1 MYINCAK
8 KKQKLGFR
16 PFFACRFSMKEID
29 RITMDTSDKNSE
41 VEEVGKTVNYNFIRK
56 KGKSISTRC
65 KERK

>member
-29 RITMDTSDKNSE
+29 VEIDVITMDTSD
-41 VEEVGKTVNYNFIRK
+41 
-56 KGKSISTRC
+56 
-65 KERK
+65 